1 MSEQNLFDADAD
13 EIEIEKVADNV
24 RESAAEAATAAAADA
39 GAAADA
45 AENAAENA
53 VDSAATAAEN
63 AADDIAADA
72 SELRDDMVDAN
83 RAWLDRI
90 MNKNTDAGTDDSSE
104 ELDADEPA
112 GRKKKKVKSVGREI
126 LSWVLTIVIAFVA
139 AIFINAY
146 LFRISKVSG
155 GSMDK
160 TLHDGQTVFI
170 SRAPYF
176 FSQPKYGDIV
186 VFDRAQVHRNFF
198 TEIKES
204 LQYNV
209 ITLKFTKKNLE
220 HKYWIKRVIGVPGD
234 TIEIQADGVYRNGV
248 LLDEPYINPAEVPK
262 YGSWIGKTWVIQE
275 GEVFVMG
282 DNRNH
287 STDSRYI
294 GPITINSILGKV
306 IKK

>member
-1 MSEQNLFDADAD
+1 MSEKTFFDADAD
-13 EIEIEKVADNV
+13 EIEIEKVADTA
-24 RESAAEAATAAAADA
+24 RERAADAATAAAVDA
-39 GAAADA
+39 GAVADA
-45 AENAAENA
+45 AEAA
-53 VDSAATAAEN
+53 VDNTIDAAGT

-72 SELRDDMVDAN
+72 AELPDDMVDAS
-83 RAWLDRI
+83 RAWLD
-90 MNKNTDAGTDDSSE
+90 KLLDKETEDVEAPEDSDAEVPE
-104 ELDADEPA
+104 ED
-112 GRKKKKVKSVGREI
+112 GKKKKVKSVGREI

-176 FSQPKYGDIV
+176 FSEPKYGDIV

-209 ITLKFTKKNLE
+209 ITLKFTKKNLD

-248 LLDEPYINPAEVPK
+248 KLDETYVNPAEVPN
-262 YGSWIGKTWVIQE
+262 YGSWIGKTWEIQE